1 MLCFYQNKSA
11 QTQVARLTQ
20 PASLFCD
27 RIIRPKE
34 HVLFEAEPQ
43 SILEIHQLTADHTL
57 LLKTFPCQDLKVS
70 NELIETMLQ
79 WLA

>member
-1 MLCFYQNKSA
+1 MLCFYKNKST
-11 QTQVARLTQ
+11 QTQVVRFTQ
-20 PASLFCD
+20 TGNKLCD

-43 SILEIHQLTADHTL
+43 AVLEIHQLTANHTL
-57 LLKTFPCQDLKVS
+57 LLKTFPCRDLKVS